1 MAYSEKAIDH
11 YSHPWNVGSLP
22 KDDPNV
28 GTGLVGAPECGDVM
42 KVQMKINP
50 ETPVIEEAKLDNGS
64 AELGRPASRRPRRNR
79 VWL

>member
-1 MAYSEKAIDH
+1 M
-11 YSHPWNVGSLP
+11 
-22 KDDPNV
+22 
-28 GTGLVGAPECGDVM
+28 GALECGDVM